1 MESLMSTDATTVALI
16 EEIAA
21 ARAALLE
28 CATQQPDR
36 WWDAFELKS
45 MARNGWSAGAMGL
58 ALGEL
63 LDDGALELDVDLR
76 VRARR

>member
-1 MESLMSTDATTVALI
+1 MSADATSTALI

-21 ARAALLE
+21 ARDALVE
-28 CATQQPDR
+28 QANRSPSK
-36 WWDAFELKS
+36 WWDAFELKT

-63 LDDGALELDVDLR
+63 LDDGTFELGADLR